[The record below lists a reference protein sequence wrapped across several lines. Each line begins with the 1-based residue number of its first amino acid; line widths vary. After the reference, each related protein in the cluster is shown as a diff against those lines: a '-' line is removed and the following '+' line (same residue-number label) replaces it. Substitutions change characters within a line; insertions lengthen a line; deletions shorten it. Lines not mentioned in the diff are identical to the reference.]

1 MATITMGVQEVQNVN
16 YSTQNT
22 SIDLYQCDKVY
33 CNYYHLVEHLEQIMG
48 IPQSIMKNLVVSHIK
63 INQMGIMR

>member
-1 MATITMGVQEVQNVN
+1 MATITMGVQEVQNIN
-16 YSTQNT
+16 Y
-22 SIDLYQCDKVY
+22 SIDLFQCDKVY
-33 CNYYHLVEHLEQIMG
+33 CNYYHLVEHLDQIMG